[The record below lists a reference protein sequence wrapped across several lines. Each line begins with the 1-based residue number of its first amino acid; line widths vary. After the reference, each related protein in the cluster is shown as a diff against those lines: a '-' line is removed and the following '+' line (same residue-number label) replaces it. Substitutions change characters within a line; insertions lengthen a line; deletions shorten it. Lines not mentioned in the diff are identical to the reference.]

1 MNKSKKKIL
10 NNKFQWTPI
19 HLRLDK
25 LGLPIPPRPAD
36 NRMPRIWIT
45 SLPPVEKEL
54 KVGKD
59 LVTDTYLVNSSGI
72 ILDSVIA
79 TTGGPA
85 RGYAEDP
92 DFLEAFHRS
101 GEVIEYTNVANG
113 EAVRIFEHE
122 RIYDSDWML
131 RIYIEVKMNDKLIK
145 LNTNF
150 NKGIKGFME
159 EALLY

>member
-1 MNKSKKKIL
+1 MKKKKL
-10 NNKFQWTPI
+10 KNKFQWTPK

-25 LGLPIPPRPAD
+25 LGLPVPPRPAD
-36 NRMPRIWIT
+36 NRTPKLWIT
-45 SLPPVEKEL
+45 SSPPVEKEL
-54 KVGKD
+54 KTGKD

-72 ILDSVIA
+72 VLDSVIA

-113 EAVRIFEHE
+113 EAVRVFEHE
-122 RIYDSDWML
+122 RIYDSDWLLM
-131 RIYIEVKMNDKLIK
+131 IAIEVKMNGEWINLSSSI
-145 LNTNF
+145 T
-150 NKGIKGFME
+150 KGTKGFE
-159 EALLY
+159 EEVLLY

>member
-1 MNKSKKKIL
+1 MKKKTL
-10 NNKFQWTPI
+10 KNKFQWTPK
-19 HLRLDK
+19 HLGHEKGIR
-25 LGLPIPPRPAD
+25 PIPPLKIDSRLPKL
-36 NRMPRIWIT
+36 WIT
-45 SLPPVEKEL
+45 PLPPVEKEL
-54 KVGKD
+54 KTGKD
-59 LVTDTYLVNSSGI
+59 LVTDIYLVNSSGI
-72 ILDSVIA
+72 VLDSVIA

-85 RGYAEDP
+85 RGYADDP
-92 DFLEAFHRS
+92 EFLEDFHRS

-122 RIYDSDWML
+122 RIIDSDWML

-150 NKGIKGFME
+150 NKVTKGFEE

>member
-54 KVGKD
+54 KAGKD

>member
-45 SLPPVEKEL
+45 SLPPVEKKL
-54 KVGKD
+54 KAGKD

>member
-1 MNKSKKKIL
+1 
-10 NNKFQWTPI
+10 
-19 HLRLDK
+19 
-25 LGLPIPPRPAD
+25 
-36 NRMPRIWIT
+36 MPRIWIT
-45 SLPPVEKEL
+45 SLPSVEKEL
-54 KVGKD
+54 KTGKD

-92 DFLEAFHRS
+92 DYLEAYHRS
-101 GEVIEYTNVANG
+101 GEVIEYTNIANG

-122 RIYDSDWML
+122 RIYDSDWSL
-131 RIYIEVKMNDKLIK
+131 IIAIEVKMNDKLVK
-145 LNTNF
+145 LNSSFSKVT
-150 NKGIKGFME
+150 KGFEE

>member
-1 MNKSKKKIL
+1 MKKKTL
-10 NNKFQWTPI
+10 KNKFQWTPK
-19 HLRLDK
+19 HLGHEKGIR
-25 LGLPIPPRPAD
+25 PIPPLKIDSRLPKL
-36 NRMPRIWIT
+36 WIT
-45 SLPPVEKEL
+45 PLPPVEKEL
-54 KVGKD
+54 KTGKD
-59 LVTDTYLVNSSGI
+59 LVTDIYLVNSSGI
-72 ILDSVIA
+72 VLDSVIA

-85 RGYAEDP
+85 RGYADDP
-92 DFLEAFHRS
+92 EFLEDFHRS

>member
-10 NNKFQWTPI
+10 NNKFQWTPT

-45 SLPPVEKEL
+45 SLPPVEKKL
-54 KVGKD
+54 KAGKD

-101 GEVIEYTNVANG
+101 SEVIEYTNVANG

>member
-1 MNKSKKKIL
+1 MKKKTL
-10 NNKFQWTPI
+10 KNKFQWTPK
-19 HLRLDK
+19 HLGHEKGIR
-25 LGLPIPPRPAD
+25 PIPPLKID

-45 SLPPVEKEL
+45 SLPPVEKKL
-54 KVGKD
+54 KAGKD

-72 ILDSVIA
+72 VLDSVIA

>member
-54 KVGKD
+54 KAGKD

-92 DFLEAFHRS
+92 DYLEAYHRS
-101 GEVIEYTNVANG
+101 GEVIEYTNIANG

-122 RIYDSDWML
+122 RIYDSDWSL
-131 RIYIEVKMNDKLIK
+131 IIAIEVKMNDKLVK
-145 LNTNF
+145 LNSSFSKVT
-150 NKGIKGFME
+150 KGFEE

>member
-1 MNKSKKKIL
+1 MNWSGKKIL
-10 NNKFQWTPI
+10 KNKFQWTPK

-25 LGLPIPPRPAD
+25 ISLPIPPRPVD
-36 NRMPRIWIT
+36 NRIPKLWIT

-54 KVGKD
+54 KTGKD

-72 ILDSVIA
+72 ILNSVIA

-92 DFLEAFHRS
+92 DYLEAYHRP
-101 GEVIEYTNVANG
+101 GEVMEYKNVANG
-113 EAVRIFEHE
+113 DAVRIFEHE
-122 RIYDSDWML
+122 RIYDSDWHL
-131 RIYIEVKMNDKLIK
+131 RIYIEVIMNDKLIK

-150 NKGIKGFME
+150 NKVTKGFME
-159 EALLY
+159 EVLLY

>member
-54 KVGKD
+54 KAGKD
-59 LVTDTYLVNSSGI
+59 LVTDIYLVNSSGI
-72 ILDSVIA
+72 VLDSVIA

-92 DFLEAFHRS
+92 NFLEDFHRS

>member
-1 MNKSKKKIL
+1 MNWSGKKTLK
-10 NNKFQWTPI
+10 NKFKWIPK

-54 KVGKD
+54 KAGKD

-92 DFLEAFHRS
+92 DYLEAYHRS
-101 GEVIEYTNVANG
+101 GEVIEYTNIANG
-113 EAVRIFEHE
+113 EAVRIFEYE

-131 RIYIEVKMNDKLIK
+131 SIGFEVKMNDKLVK
-145 LNTNF
+145 LNSSFSKVT
-150 NKGIKGFME
+150 KGFEE

>member
-1 MNKSKKKIL
+1 MKKKTL
-10 NNKFQWTPI
+10 KNKFQWTPK
-19 HLRLDK
+19 HLGHEKGIR
-25 LGLPIPPRPAD
+25 PIPPLKIDSRLPKL
-36 NRMPRIWIT
+36 WIT
-45 SLPPVEKEL
+45 PLPPVEKEL
-54 KVGKD
+54 KTGKD
-59 LVTDTYLVNSSGI
+59 LVTDIYLVNSSGI
-72 ILDSVIA
+72 VLDSVIA

-92 DFLEAFHRS
+92 NFLEDFHRS

>member
-1 MNKSKKKIL
+1 MKKKTL
-10 NNKFQWTPI
+10 KNKFQWTPK
-19 HLRLDK
+19 HLGHEKGIR
-25 LGLPIPPRPAD
+25 PIPPLKIDSRLPKL
-36 NRMPRIWIT
+36 WIT
-45 SLPPVEKEL
+45 PLPPVEKEL
-54 KVGKD
+54 KTGKD

>member
-1 MNKSKKKIL
+1 MKKKTL
-10 NNKFQWTPI
+10 KNKFQWTPK
-19 HLRLDK
+19 HLGHEKGIR
-25 LGLPIPPRPAD
+25 PIPPLKIDSRLPKL
-36 NRMPRIWIT
+36 WIT
-45 SLPPVEKEL
+45 PLPPVEKEL
-54 KVGKD
+54 KTGKD
-59 LVTDTYLVNSSGI
+59 LVTDIYLVNSSGI
-72 ILDSVIA
+72 VLDSVIA

-85 RGYAEDP
+85 RGFADDP
-92 DFLEAFHRS
+92 EFLEAFHRS